1 MKIPWVPD
9 AIPLSGNQLYEHFKM
24 KKSNISELE
33 THPEYYRIYGY
44 SCRCL
49 FEVLLQVLESKKYQY
64 AISPIHHTSWKNIIQ
79 KYIPENKI
87 SVIHLSE
94 NFQDL
99 EKLDFSQIKVIIISH
114 LFGQDFDFQLLSQE
128 KEKHNFIVIEDR
140 VQGGSLNQKFSH
152 DCVDFS
158 FYSCGM
164 DKRPVALGGGFLYA
178 RINQKEILRQMWIKL
193 ELLPREKELDRAQD
207 LIFKIPTYLIYN
219 FSIIFQ
225 MVAYFLKLIFQKNLS
240 QLIQKYRE
248 KNPGFTHDKYLKRP
262 SYSLLGMLHLEKNN
276 FRTMEKKFLYK
287 YEYFHHQINRKYIPW
302 RKGSCYSMYNA
313 VLIPLDELDSKIKH
327 WTKIELPYLKNP
339 TWKVLDCVK
348 DIYQEKLD
356 RIFYLPC
363 IYHQSFQELHD
374 LAQIVNS

>member
-99 EKLDFSQIKVIIISH
+99 KELDFSQIKVIIISH

-140 VQGGSLNQKFSH
+140 VQGGSLNQKFT
-152 DCVDFS
+152 V
-158 FYSCGM
+158 
-164 DKRPVALGGGFLYA
+164 V
-178 RINQKEILRQMWIKL
+178 EWI
-193 ELLPREKELDRAQD
+193 RDR
-207 LIFKIPTYLIYN
+207 
-219 FSIIFQ
+219 
-225 MVAYFLKLIFQKNLS
+225 
-240 QLIQKYRE
+240 
-248 KNPGFTHDKYLKRP
+248 
-262 SYSLLGMLHLEKNN
+262 
-276 FRTMEKKFLYK
+276 
-287 YEYFHHQINRKYIPW
+287 
-302 RKGSCYSMYNA
+302 
-313 VLIPLDELDSKIKH
+313 
-327 WTKIELPYLKNP
+327 
-339 TWKVLDCVK
+339 
-348 DIYQEKLD
+348 
-356 RIFYLPC
+356 
-363 IYHQSFQELHD
+363 
-374 LAQIVNS
+374 